1 MSVKKGD
8 LVLFKDFRIY
18 KFLELNPGTPLIVI
32 RGPYEGRS
40 SFEKGTLTSLSIVVD
55 LMAGTKIIEKIKVI
69 ELERIR

>member
-1 MSVKKGD
+1 MSIRKGD
-8 LVLFKDFRIY
+8 LVLLKDLRIY
-18 KFLELNPGTPLIVI
+18 DFLELNPGIPLIVI

-40 SFEKGTLTSLSIVVD
+40 SFDKGALTSLSIVVD